1 VPVPFG
7 QPEELGASLPFGK
20 SIAASEATT
29 WVTREKLMSM
39 AAIGVLPNKP
49 RNPERP

>member
-20 SIAASEATT
+20 SMAATEATI
-29 WVTREKLMSM
+29 WVTRKKLMSM
-39 AAIGVLPNKP
+39 AAIGVLLNKP
-49 RNPERP
+49 KNPERP